1 MESEPQPPL
10 WRSLLAEE
18 HLGLMLTLSYLI
30 LTLVGLSYEFWFF
43 KYFRI
48 TIVEYVET
56 SDFLLAAV
64 REPLVIVLAVLPLF
78 LIRLYL
84 RLESWLRQRMPRFE
98 RWQHRWE
105 SKPYYTPAVRQTLW
119 LLVAVIY
126 AFLFIQLYAERVTD
140 RIKAGQGREVRV
152 ELASGAPPPSPALLL
167 GTTAKF
173 VFVYLPAEKQ
183 TQIIPIDNVARL
195 VVSSEK
201 GSEKRRP

>member
-1 MESEPQPPL
+1 MEPEPQPPL
-10 WRSLLAEE
+10 WRTLLAEE

-56 SDFLLAAV
+56 SDFLLAAI
-64 REPLVIVLAVLPLF
+64 REPLVIVLAVLPLI
-78 LIRLYL
+78 LVRLYL
-84 RLESWLRQRMPRFE
+84 RLDRRLRARFPRFE
-98 RWQHRWE
+98 RYQRRWE
-105 SKPYYTPAVRQTLW
+105 EKPYYTAPVRQLMWTFL
-119 LLVAVIY
+119 AVIY
-126 AFLFIQLYAERVTD
+126 AFLFIQIYAEHVTD

-152 ELASGAPPPSPALLL
+152 ELASGAPPASRTLLL

-173 VFVYLPAEKQ
+173 VFLYLPAEKQ
-183 TQIIPIDNVARL
+183 TQIIPIENVSRL

-201 GSEKRRP
+201 SRR

>member
-1 MESEPQPPL
+1 MEPESQPPW
-10 WRSLLAEE
+10 WRTLLAEE

-64 REPLVIVLAVLPLF
+64 REPLVIVLAILPLF

-84 RLESWLRQRMPRFE
+84 RFE
-98 RWQHRWE
+98 RWLRLRSPRFARRQQRWE
-105 SKPYYTPAVRQTLW
+105 SKPYYTPAVRQALW
-119 LLVAVIY
+119 SFVALLY

-140 RIKAGQGREVRV
+140 RIKAGQGREVHI
-152 ELASGAPPPSPALLL
+152 ELGSGAPPPSPALLL

-173 VFVYLPAEKQ
+173 VFIYVPAEKQ
-183 TQIIPIDNVARL
+183 THIIPFDNVSRL

-201 GSEKRRP
+201 RRR